1 MSNEKRHPRLPRGCL
16 FFPPGLSH
24 AQNRQAVSEP
34 AVGEMAVG
42 LLVLSTFC
50 MQFYFCSVLRLSP
63 FSTFYSMICASLFG
77 SFFRRRACIL
87 VVQRDMVMPRTDGFK
102 GPRSVR
108 WSFRRSMSSTF
119 PTFLYLPAMLLPGIC
134 YFNVVV
140 AFFLPHSPSLYAVY
154 QVYV

>member
-1 MSNEKRHPRLPRGCL
+1 
-16 FFPPGLSH
+16 
-24 AQNRQAVSEP
+24 
-34 AVGEMAVG
+34 
-42 LLVLSTFC
+42 
-50 MQFYFCSVLRLSP
+50 
-63 FSTFYSMICASLFG
+63 MICASLFG

-87 VVQRDMVMPRTDGFK
+87 VVQRDMVMPRTDGIFK

-119 PTFLYLPAMLLPGIC
+119 PTFMYLPAMLLPGIC

-140 AFFLPHSPSLYAVY
+140 AFFSPHSPSLYAVY